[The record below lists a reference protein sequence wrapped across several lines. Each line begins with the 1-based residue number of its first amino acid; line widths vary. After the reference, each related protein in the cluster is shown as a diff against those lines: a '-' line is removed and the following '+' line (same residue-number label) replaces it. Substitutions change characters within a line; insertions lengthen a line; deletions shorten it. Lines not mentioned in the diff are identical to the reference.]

1 PSVTLPREEEHSD
14 DDFTIKHN
22 CDRIREKIRTFLGT
36 KEMTLNEFLKECQV
50 NSGQYYEY
58 MNVNGPAKGAANG
71 TFIGASKFFYRREK
85 RAKMEKQQNPN
96 KKRRITAEE
105 REEKA
110 KKKRNGLDLLDRI
123 EDIELEAGENSHPP
137 IFDDCDDIRIKISEF
152 LGEKIITQTA
162 FLESLS
168 VNAYD
173 FFEKKRILEGGEKT
187 KKRLENEAKLGPEGF
202 QLSFAG
208 GKHYKMVFGV
218 PHALDF

>member
-1 PSVTLPREEEHSD
+1 
-14 DDFTIKHN
+14 
-22 CDRIREKIRTFLGT
+22 
-36 KEMTLNEFLKECQV
+36 MTLNEFLKECQV
-50 NSGQYYEY
+50 NSGQYYRY
-58 MNVNGPAKGAANG
+58 MNVNGPAKGAANR

-85 RAKMEKQQNPN
+85 RAKMEKKQNPN
-96 KKRRITAEE
+96 KKRKITTEE
-105 REEKA
+105 REEKV
-110 KKKRNGLDLLDRI
+110 KKKRNGQDLLDRI

-168 VNAYD
+168 VNGKVSSGSLRNFLGMRRGACSGATNVVYRKAYI